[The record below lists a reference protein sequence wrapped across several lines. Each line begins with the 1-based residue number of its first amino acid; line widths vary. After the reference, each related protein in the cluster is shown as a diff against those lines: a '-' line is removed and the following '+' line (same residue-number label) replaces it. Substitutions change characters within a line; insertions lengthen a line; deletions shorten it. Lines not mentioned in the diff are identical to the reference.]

1 MWGVKREGRS
11 ASVAQGH
18 EPTLAN
24 FRQRHPVSLLS
35 MYQKSRRHG
44 VVECCKGKQCSKL
57 SEYHA
62 GRAAPHLAVSPSL
75 CIYTP
80 SNWDPALV
88 DPNPLLT
95 AACITLFSPTLPHTS
110 ILLHALCSYTPS
122 DWDPALADRSSDLP
136 SARLVLEFVYG
147 YQGERVYQPVAFIFC
162 HFLVWWRL
170 GRIGDQH
177 TSSFDLPLAYD
188 RIDCRSAVCGD
199 WAAAFPIN
207 TPPFLCCAGASCC
220 PHTTTPPT
228 AVAVSYPFLSIYHA
242 SHGGG

>member
-1 MWGVKREGRS
+1 
-11 ASVAQGH
+11 
-18 EPTLAN
+18 
-24 FRQRHPVSLLS
+24 

-110 ILLHALCSYTPS
+110 ILLHPLCSYTPS

-177 TSSFDLPLAYD
+177 TSLFDLPLAYD
-188 RIDCRSAVCGD
+188 RIDSFSCLWRLGCC
-199 WAAAFPIN
+199 FPHQH
-207 TPPFLCCAGASCC
+207 TPISVLRWCQLLSPHHYTSHCSCC
-220 PHTTTPPT
+220 
-228 AVAVSYPFLSIYHA
+228 VLSLPFHLSCITWWWVMK
-242 SHGGG
+242 STGES